1 MTVDR
6 GACFYRIKMPLEELG
21 KHDGFEVTFASVGD
35 QEGHRDPVTASMLEG
50 YDVIVGQRLN
60 KHDGMGVWR
69 RARTPFSRLV
79 YENDDDVW
87 SINKENWQAHSLY
100 AREDIRDAITHGA
113 EVADLITVTTEH
125 LAQVMTEASG
135 NQNVAVLPN
144 HIPGWVLDM
153 PLKPRPRPAIGW
165 QGGASHGADIGLIA
179 DPVRRFLKRFPG
191 WDLQLNGTDYRPTFQ
206 AAQDRMLYVPWV
218 HVTGDP
224 EGFYAAMDFDIGL
237 APLLGNE
244 FNSVKSRIK
253 PLR

>member
-1 MTVDR
+1 M
-6 GACFYRIKMPLEELG
+6 
-21 KHDGFEVTFASVGD
+21 
-35 QEGHRDPVTASMLEG
+35 
-50 YDVIVGQRLN
+50 
-60 KHDGMGVWR
+60 
-69 RARTPFSRLV
+69 

-237 APLLGNE
+237 APLLGNP
-244 FNSVKSRIK
+244 FNRSKSRIK
-253 PLR
+253 AVEMNGRGIPVLASDVEPYRGYVKDGVNGFLIKRDHEWLKRLSGSPLTMTCGPG